1 VILKAD
7 GLNYYES
14 LQNFQDSL
22 IKVNVLTG
30 GSVWM
35 GLDAQKAEI
44 IEESLRVGKITTL
57 MWAKLNVTDA
67 EVVDAFQNVFKEV
80 V

>member
-1 VILKAD
+1 
-7 GLNYYES
+7 
-14 LQNFQDSL
+14 
-22 IKVNVLTG
+22 
-30 GSVWM
+30 M